1 MISLRRIPISGLLLL
16 VTLIMMNLPPA
27 QAADNNYLAYVGT
40 YSDRGGKGIY
50 AYRFDAKT
58 GKLVDLGLAV
68 ATPDP
73 SFLAISKDGKFL
85 YAVNETSTYQ
95 GQPTGSVS
103 SFAIHKDTGKMTPLN
118 TLSSRGPGPAHLVI
132 DRSGKSLLVANY
144 DGGNVAVFPILENGS
159 LGEASAFVQHKG
171 SSVVPDR
178 QKGPHAHDIAM
189 SPDNR
194 FALVADL
201 GLDQIIVYPFDS
213 AKGTLGTPHI
223 VKVHPGAGPRHL
235 AFSPN
240 GKFVY
245 LINEIQSS
253 INSFSYSAANGEL
266 QELQTVSTL
275 PKEFKGAN
283 DTAEIEVHPS
293 GRFLYGSNRGQ
304 DSVVLFTID
313 PAKGTLTNAGFTLT
327 RGKTPRNFAIDPTGH
342 WLFAENHESD
352 NFVIFKIDEKT
363 GQLTPQGDAL
373 HVPAPVCIKFVA
385 IP

>member
-73 SFLAISKDGKFL
+73 SFLATSSDGKLL
-85 YAVNETSTYQ
+85 YAVNETTTYQ

-103 SFAIHKDTGKMTPLN
+103 SFAIHKDTGKLTPLN

>member
-50 AYRFDAKT
+50 AYHFDAKT
-58 GKLVDLGLAV
+58 GNLVDLGLAV

-103 SFAIHKDTGKMTPLN
+103 SFAIHKDTGKLTPLN

-266 QELQTVSTL
+266 RELQTVSTL